1 MIKKIFN
8 NKNINYFAYFFL
20 ISSYLFVFYFSF
32 TTVLHDHSYSQIFI
46 SYFEGFIK
54 NALLGT
60 LVFKIKELF
69 NFDFKVIIN
78 LIFLIF
84 HFLNILLFLRIIKP
98 LININKII
106 YIFFLLNPALIL
118 FPIYDIGAFLRK
130 ETFMITSFL
139 FHIYFSQ
146 LYNYGVINVKQY
158 SNFFIYFLG
167 PFIIINS
174 LIHSIQILFLPVHFL
189 IFRNNIKN
197 FYEKKNFVL
206 IIVLLLLFCSQF
218 VFYQQVPSD
227 LLFKTTL
234 ENLGNFNNQFDFSDT
249 PLKFLNKGIIERFSA
264 TAPYIKDTKYVSL
277 YLISALIIFL
287 PLLFILKKI
296 NTSDQKFKF
305 FYNFISVLPF
315 CLLIFLAKDWGRW
328 IYIIAM
334 ILLGVN
340 LQFKINN
347 KNISKINYNRL
358 LNFII
363 LVFFG
368 FYLFFYNLSH
378 CCIKNLFFYGMNQN
392 LQLLIDHLLGNVNI
406 IEMIKY

>member
-1 MIKKIFN
+1 MVKKIFN

-32 TTVLHDHSYSQIFI
+32 KTVLHEHSYSQIFI
-46 SYFEGFIK
+46 SYSEGFIK
-54 NALLGT
+54 NALLGS
-60 LVFKIKELF
+60 LIFKIQELF
-69 NFDFKVIIN
+69 NLDFKVIVNI
-78 LIFLIF
+78 IFLIF
-84 HFLNILLFLRIIKP
+84 HFLNILLFLRILKP
-98 LININKII
+98 LINFNKII

-146 LYNYGVINVKQY
+146 LYNGGLINVKRY
-158 SNFFIYFLG
+158 SIFFIYFLS

-174 LIHSIQILFLPVHFL
+174 LIHSIQILFLPLHFL

-197 FYEKKNFVL
+197 YYEKKNFVL
-206 IIVLLLLFCSQF
+206 IIVLLLLFFSQF
-218 VFYQQVPSD
+218 VFYQQIPSD
-227 LLFKTTL
+227 LLFKTTS
-234 ENLGNFNNQFDFSDT
+234 ENLGSFNDQFNFTIDPF
-249 PLKFLNKGIIERFSA
+249 LFLNMGIIERFSD
-264 TAPYIKDTKYVSL
+264 TVIYIKDIKFVSL

-296 NTSDQKFKF
+296 DTSDQKFKF
-305 FYNFISVLPF
+305 SYTFISILPF
-315 CLLIFLAKDWGRW
+315 FLLLFLASDWGRW

-340 LQFKINN
+340 LQFKIT
-347 KNISKINYNRL
+347 NISKFNHGNL
-358 LNFII
+358 LNFAI
-363 LVFFG
+363 LILIG

-392 LQLLIDHLLGNVNI
+392 IQLLINLVLDNVKI
-406 IEMIKY
+406 IEHIKY